1 MESLRIS
8 TNRDELDVPLIH
20 RFLSEQ
26 SHWAKGISLLSVRT
40 SLANSLC
47 FGGYLGASQ
56 VAFGRVVT
64 DYARMGYVMD
74 VFVLPDHRGHG
85 YGKEIVRAISEHPA
99 LQSIALMLR
108 TSEAPGLY
116 KKFGFEKLPSTD
128 NYMRRRAISE
138 HV

>member
-8 TNRDELDVPLIH
+8 TNSDELDVPLIH

-26 SHWAKGISLLSVRT
+26 SHWAKGISLPSIRT

-64 DYARMGYVMD
+64 DYSRFGYLMD
-74 VFVLPDHRGHG
+74 IFVLPPHRGHG
-85 YGKEIVRAISEHPA
+85 YGKAIVRSISEHPT
-99 LQSIALMLR
+99 LQQIILMLR
-108 TSEAPGLY
+108 TSEASALY
-116 KKFGFEKLPSTD
+116 EKFGFEKLPSPD
-128 NYMRRRAISE
+128 NYMRRPPTSRYG
-138 HV
+138 